1 MTKAVKKIQRKI
13 KRAKKKQQERE
24 LKEKIGMFSKLEDS
38 CLVCEKLFDKQDKK
52 MVQSWY
58 VIVNKKKEKVNL
70 YCPECWQRARGLVEK
85 IKEEMNAH
93 KS

>member
-52 MVQSWY
+52 WY
-58 VIVNKKKEKVNL
+58 NL
-70 YCPECWQRARGLVEK
+70 GMLL
-85 IKEEMNAH
+85 
-93 KS
+93 

>member
-38 CLVCEKLFDKQDKK
+38 CLVCEKPFDRKDKE

-58 VIVNKKKEKVNL
+58 VVVRKESKKVNL
-70 YCPECWQRARGLVEK
+70 WKKYNLKKRQ
-85 IKEEMNAH
+85 
-93 KS
+93 

>member
-70 YCPECWQRARGLVEK
+70 YCPECWQRAVD
-85 IKEEMNAH
+85 
-93 KS
+93 